1 MESVVNLLTL
11 AKMIKQ
17 FILLIILISF
27 KVTIAQETFEYID
40 KAYLETIKTVQLYP
54 AGDSRN
60 QLRNPVIALQ
70 SNQQLIL
77 EFDELYEDAYDYQA
91 RIIHCNHDWQPSG
104 LSALQYLDDYNE
116 FNLTEMEYSFGTI
129 TPYVHYKFRVP
140 KTKIS
145 GNYLLVVFPRDYPDE
160 VILTRRF
167 MVYEKWVSISSA
179 AEIQNQSVQSI
190 DRQNIQFSKLQ

>member
-1 MESVVNLLTL
+1 
-11 AKMIKQ
+11 MIKQ

-116 FNLTEMEYSFGTI
+116 FNLTEIHLERLHPMFTI
-129 TPYVHYKFRVP
+129 NSECQKPKFRA
-140 KTKIS
+140 IIF
-145 GNYLLVVFPRDYPDE
+145 LLFFPEIIP
-160 VILTRRF
+160 TR
-167 MVYEKWVSISSA
+167 
-179 AEIQNQSVQSI
+179 
-190 DRQNIQFSKLQ
+190 